1 MRLHCQMKP
10 SPPVSSRLAPNL
22 HDLTAAEIAK
32 AVAGGPISA
41 LAVTEAAL
49 ARIAKHDPAL
59 NSFTDIVAER
69 ARAKARD
76 VDAAIASGRDAGP
89 LAGVPFAVKN
99 LFDVEGLAT
108 RAGSKINRDRQPA
121 GRGATLIE
129 RLEAA
134 GAVLVGALNMG
145 EYAYDFTGEN
155 VHDGASRNPHDL
167 SRMTG
172 GSSGGS
178 GGAVGG
184 RLVPLAL
191 GSDTNGSIGVPSSV
205 CGIFGL
211 KPTYGRL
218 SRARSFP
225 FVASFDHLGPFAR
238 SVADLALA
246 YDAMQGPDADD
257 AACTTRPVEPV
268 SGLLDQDIGD
278 LRIAIA
284 GGYFQKN
291 VFPEAVEAV
300 GRVAKALGATRTVE
314 IPEAARAR
322 AAAYVISTTEGASL
336 HLDRLRKQPND
347 FDPAVRDRLIAG
359 ALIPAPLVDRAQ
371 KFRRWYRARV
381 LELFRSVD
389 VILAPATPCTAPKL
403 GQTTFV
409 LDGVELPVRA
419 NIGIHTQPIS
429 FIGLP
434 VVAVPVPP
442 EPLPI
447 GVQIIAAP
455 WREDIALRVAHALE
469 RAGVVSAPPPA

>member
-1 MRLHCQMKP
+1 MTSKP
-10 SPPVSSRLAPNL
+10 EM
-22 HDLTAAEIAK
+22 TAAEIAK
-32 AVAGGPISA
+32 AVAGGKMSA
-41 LAVTEAAL
+41 LDATEAAL
-49 ARIAKHDPAL
+49 ARIKQHDGIL
-59 NSFTDIVAER
+59 NSFTDVTADR
-69 ARAKARD
+69 ARAKARAIDADIAAGKD
-76 VDAAIASGRDAGP
+76 VGP

-99 LFDVEGLAT
+99 LFDVAGLPT
-108 RAGSKINRDRQPA
+108 RAGSKINRDRAPA
-121 GRGATLIE
+121 SRDATLIE
-129 RLEAA
+129 RMEAA

-155 VHDGASRNPHDL
+155 VHDGPSRNPHDTT
-167 SRMTG
+167 RMTG

-178 GGAVGG
+178 GSAVGG
-184 RLVPLAL
+184 ALVPIAL
-191 GSDTNGSIGVPSSV
+191 GSDTNGSIRVPSSF

-225 FVASFDHLGPFAR
+225 FVASLDHLGPFAR

-246 YDAMQGPDADD
+246 YDAMQGPDAEDS
-257 AACTTRPVEPV
+257 ACTTRGLEPTLPLIANPV
-268 SGLLDQDIGD
+268 SD

-291 VFPEAVEAV
+291 VFPEAIEAV
-300 GRVAKALGATRTVE
+300 SRVARALGATKVVD

-336 HLDRLRKQPND
+336 HLDRLRQRAND

-359 ALIPAPLVDRAQ
+359 AMVPAALVDRAQ
-371 KFRRWYRARV
+371 KFRRWYRA
-381 LELFRSVD
+381 ELAEIFRSVD
-389 VILAPATPCTAPKL
+389 VLLAPATPCTAPKL
-403 GQTTFV
+403 GQVNFN

-434 VVAVPVPP
+434 VVAVPVPL

-469 RAGVVSAPPPA
+469 KMGVAAAPSPRGI